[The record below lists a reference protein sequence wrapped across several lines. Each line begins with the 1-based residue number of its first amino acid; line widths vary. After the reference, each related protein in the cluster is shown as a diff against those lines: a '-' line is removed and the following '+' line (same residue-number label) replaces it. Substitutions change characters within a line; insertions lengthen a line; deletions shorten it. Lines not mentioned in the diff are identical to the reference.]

1 MNSESVIAIVSII
14 TPFLFAYAIIR
25 MAVKAENKKSEEK
38 NIKTDDNVSLEE
50 LEELTKRIESLEI
63 IINSR
68 EKRE

>member
-25 MAVKAENKKSEEK
+25 MAVKAKNRKSEPK
-38 NIKTDDNVSLEE
+38 DIKTDDNVSLEE

>member
-14 TPFLFAYAIIR
+14 TPFLFVYAIIR
-25 MAVKAENKKSEEK
+25 MAVKAKNKKRENK
-38 NIKTDDNVSLEE
+38 NIKEDDNVSLEE
-50 LEELTKRIESLEI
+50 LEELAKRIESLEI

>member
-1 MNSESVIAIVSII
+1 MNSESVIAIVSIV
-14 TPFLFAYAIIR
+14 TPFLFVYAIIR
-25 MAVKAENKKSEEK
+25 MAVKAKNRKSEPK
-38 NIKTDDNVSLEE
+38 DIKTDDNVSLEE